1 MITAKGSQT
10 TAKWFTLLSLRFFVR
25 VTEGAVEQSRDGVS
39 ATGFGGVDPERMLVP
54 DDQ

>member
-10 TAKWFTLLSLRFFVR
+10 TAKWFMLLSLRFFVR
-25 VTEGAVEQSRDGVS
+25 VTGGVVEHSKDGVS
-39 ATGFGGVDPERMLVP
+39 ATGFRGVDPERVLVP